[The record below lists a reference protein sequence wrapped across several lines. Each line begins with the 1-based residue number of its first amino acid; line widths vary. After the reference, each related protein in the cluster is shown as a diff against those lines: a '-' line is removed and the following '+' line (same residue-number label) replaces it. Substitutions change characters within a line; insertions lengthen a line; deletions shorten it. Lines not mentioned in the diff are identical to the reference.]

1 MVWQKYSKDE
11 VVEDSVSVL
20 NEFQS
25 MPRRTKSHDGKMVC
39 PKCSSFMTM
48 GYDEPECISCGY
60 ADYAFTGIRKRLNK
74 RLISSATKHIF
85 RYIGPYPNLFEKLA
99 YVKVVRVGHRAVF
112 AVTCPFCGDGME
124 QFVLS
129 GKRGDK
135 NEKRYFCGVGHRV
148 SITPRPEGSFGWK

>member
-1 MVWQKYSKDE
+1 MVSQKYSKDE

-60 ADYAFTGIRKRLNK
+60 ADYSFTGIKKQLNK
-74 RLISSATKHIF
+74 KLIS
-85 RYIGPYPNLFEKLA
+85 
-99 YVKVVRVGHRAVF
+99 
-112 AVTCPFCGDGME
+112 
-124 QFVLS
+124 
-129 GKRGDK
+129 
-135 NEKRYFCGVGHRV
+135 
-148 SITPRPEGSFGWK
+148 

>member
-1 MVWQKYSKDE
+1 MVSQKYSKDE

-85 RYIGPYPNLFEKLA
+85 VI
-99 YVKVVRVGHRAVF
+99 
-112 AVTCPFCGDGME
+112 
-124 QFVLS
+124 
-129 GKRGDK
+129 
-135 NEKRYFCGVGHRV
+135 
-148 SITPRPEGSFGWK
+148 